1 MKNPLY
7 LFHEDRWFLIWTNL
21 NTRPK
26 IALLQVWLKLDGWF
40 WKRKFLNFVNVFSL
54 FRYLIISPKKKGV
67 AFIWTNFNPLHLRM
81 VCAEFCWNWPRRRF
95 LKVVNVISLFCNY
108 LLLGKG
114 NRFIW
119 TNLNPLYLKFF
130 MPSLVKIGPVILE
143 MKSKI
148 GQVYTRTDRQTDN
161 GRQAIRKAHLRFQL
175 RWDKKWKGNPEITK
189 KLFFCF
195 IFGFKI
201 C

>member
-108 LLLGKG
+108 LPLGKG
-114 NRFIW
+114 NPFIW
-119 TNLNPLYLKFF
+119 TNLNPLYLRMFCAKFGKNW
-130 MPSLVKIGPVILE
+130 PSDSWDEVENRTSLH
-143 MKSKI
+143 
-148 GQVYTRTDRQTDN
+148 TDRQTD
-161 GRQAIRKAHLRFQL
+161 RQITDDRRSEKLSRDFSS
-175 RWDKKWKGNPEITK
+175 GEIKSGKVTQR
-189 KLFFCF
+189 
-195 IFGFKI
+195 
-201 C
+201 